1 MKLVLDESSKQIV
14 DLFLQIAY
22 ECIEIQTLN

>member
-1 MKLVLDESSKQIV
+1 MKLVLDESSEQIV